1 MKEKLRDY
9 INDIFS
15 DAPDCKRTRE
25 LKEEMY
31 TNLCDKYD
39 DLLKD
44 GKSESAAYHIA
55 ISRVG
60 DVSEII
66 ESIKEEYNSSSF
78 SSFENDKENKEEIHF
93 SSTRRYSPEDEEKIK
108 RYKIRSGIMVSIA
121 VMLYIICW
129 VPLVVLSEL
138 FNDSFMEICGLVAMM
153 AIIAVATALLIINGY
168 LKPDCMQSQGEMCA
182 DEVYTENKK
191 RRKNPVL
198 KAIKSVLWT
207 MTVVLYMIISFTT
220 MAWHLTWLIFLISSA
235 IDNIIDAIFDILG
248 IKYSGNNR

>member
-9 INDIFS
+9 IDDIFS
-15 DAPDCKRTRE
+15 DAPDCKKTRD

-55 ISRVG
+55 ISKVG
-60 DVSEII
+60 DISEII
-66 ESIKEEYNSSSF
+66 DSIKEEYNSSSF
-78 SSFENDKENKEEIHF
+78 SAFENDKEKKEETHAF
-93 SSTRRYSPEDEEKIK
+93 TRPHYSPEDEEKIRK
-108 RYKIRSGIMVSIA
+108 YKIRSGIMVSIA

-138 FNDSFMEICGLVAMM
+138 FNDSFMDVCGIVAMM
-153 AIIAVATALLIINGY
+153 SIIAVATALLIINGY
-168 LKPDCMQSQGEMCA
+168 LKPDCL
-182 DEVYTENKK
+182 ENKGETFTDESGK
-191 RRKNPVL
+191 ESKKGRKNPIL

-207 MTVVLYMIISFTT
+207 ITVVVYMIISFAT
-220 MAWHLTWLIFLISSA
+220 MAWHITWLIFLISSA

-248 IKYSGNNR
+248 VKYSDINR